1 MEKWFWLVAVAE
13 PKVNQES
20 ETHMPWELVTW

>member
-1 MEKWFWLVAVAE
+1 MEKRFWLVAVAE

-20 ETHMPWELVTW
+20 ETHIPWKLVT